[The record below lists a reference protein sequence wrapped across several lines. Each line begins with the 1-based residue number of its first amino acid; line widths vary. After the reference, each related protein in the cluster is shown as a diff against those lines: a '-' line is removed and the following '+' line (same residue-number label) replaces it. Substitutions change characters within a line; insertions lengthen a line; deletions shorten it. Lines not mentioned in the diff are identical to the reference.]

1 MFGED
6 LTLHLS
12 WKTSA
17 CCIHSLLSASLCAL
31 CVNWGRELT
40 GSTVPSQTVVPPYR
54 EGSGPRNVPSPYTNA
69 SVTRFPGNEISDWWL
84 LLQEEIFGTD
94 PASSVVKLKGKKNLS
109 DSLRLQGGFALNTN
123 KKYIITERG
132 IHKQK
137 WKKKKRKSDGLIT
150 NSSEAGRDCSNT
162 SYIILSICI
171 VRLEQQQSRCFEIKN
186 NLEGANKLTVC
197 HIVERER
204 ENLYLAI
211 INTRVCLL
219 IESAQPSSRMWQWQL
234 NSSSRVMDLIVLQL

>member
-1 MFGED
+1 M
-6 LTLHLS
+6 
-12 WKTSA
+12 
-17 CCIHSLLSASLCAL
+17 
-31 CVNWGRELT
+31 
-40 GSTVPSQTVVPPYR
+40 
-54 EGSGPRNVPSPYTNA
+54 
-69 SVTRFPGNEISDWWL
+69 
-84 LLQEEIFGTD
+84 
-94 PASSVVKLKGKKNLS
+94 
-109 DSLRLQGGFALNTN
+109 
-123 KKYIITERG
+123 
-132 IHKQK
+132 
-137 WKKKKRKSDGLIT
+137 KKKKRKSDGLIT

-219 IESAQPSSRMWQWQL
+219 IESAQPSSRM
-234 NSSSRVMDLIVLQL
+234 